1 MNKEEYTKIKFDIPT
16 LSDLEIQIGLN
27 NVLSS
32 SDLIKKMNELI
43 IKDKQE
49 RYIRELTNRIYK
61 ALEYI
66 EKQIPIVKNEINISN
81 INTTTSELLNY
92 EKLLEILK
100 GKDEE

>member
-16 LSDLEIQIGLN
+16 LSDLEIQTGLN

-100 GKDEE
+100 GKDE